1 MSKGLDSKYIFEE
14 TMKTY
19 DDGFVKRLFLMMLG
33 FHLGIIAML
42 SVVLGISFYGITSFN
57 IYLMVVALVFASAEL
72 GLIFKVCAYV
82 CGIFMSEK
90 RARQWVAAAST
101 TEERKDRRKIFHCFR
116 RRQQAE
122 LQYERKTNHKNK
134 GKLEAARI
142 KWENESTRF
151 KEKYFV

>member
-19 DDGFVKRLFLMMLG
+19 DDGFVKKLFLMMLC

-42 SVVLGISFYGITSFN
+42 SVVLGISLYGITSFN

-72 GLIFKVCAYV
+72 GIIFKVCAYV
-82 CGIFMSEK
+82 YGIFRSEK

-101 TEERKDRRKIFHCFR
+101 TEERKDRRKIFYCFR

-122 LQYERKTNHKNK
+122 LQYERKSSHKNK
-134 GKLEAARI
+134 GKLESART
-142 KWENESTRF
+142 KWEHESTRF
-151 KEKYFV
+151 KERYFC

>member
-14 TMKTY
+14 TMETY
-19 DDGFVKRLFLMMLG
+19 DHILVRNLFLMMLG
-33 FHLGIIAML
+33 FHFGIIAVMAA
-42 SVVLGISFYGITSFN
+42 VIGISLYGITSFN
-57 IYLMVVALVFASAEL
+57 IYLIVIALVFASVEL
-72 GLIFKVCAYV
+72 GIIFKVCAYV
-82 CGIFMSEK
+82 CGIFRSEK

-101 TEERKDRRKIFHCFR
+101 TEERKDRRKIFYCFR

-122 LQYERKTNHKNK
+122 LQYERKSNHKNK

>member
-19 DDGFVKRLFLMMLG
+19 DHILVRHLFLMMLG
-33 FHLGIIAML
+33 FHFGIIAVMAA
-42 SVVLGISFYGITSFN
+42 VIGISLYGITSFN
-57 IYLMVVALVFASAEL
+57 IYVMVVALVFASAEL
-72 GLIFKVCAYV
+72 GIIFKVCAYV
-82 CGIFMSEK
+82 CGIFRSEK

-101 TEERKDRRKIFHCFR
+101 TEERKDRRKIFYCFR

-122 LQYERKTNHKNK
+122 LQYERKSNHKNK

-142 KWENESTRF
+142 KWEHESTRF
-151 KEKYFV
+151 KERYFC